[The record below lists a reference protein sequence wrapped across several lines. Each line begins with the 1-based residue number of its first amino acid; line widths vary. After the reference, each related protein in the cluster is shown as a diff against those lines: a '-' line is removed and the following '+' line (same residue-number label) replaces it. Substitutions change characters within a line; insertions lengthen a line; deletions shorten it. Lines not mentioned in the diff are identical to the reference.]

1 MANCSYCEEKVAM
14 PFTCKLCGKKLC
26 AKHRLPERHE
36 CGNLDHYDTFQYKQE
51 KMEKAMDYRETKFP
65 ESSSDSAGAPRLFNQ
80 STWTSGDV
88 GKNVLYG
95 GLILALMVILKGRL
109 FESAWLV
116 TGAIIFAPIQFYLF
130 YILRR
135 NYARKFYLKTEF
147 VFSPIGIAISIITSL
162 FRFVIIAFGFFYEEG
177 ADDEAGAKIGIRA
190 IFSAYAIYFVGS
202 FILGPLFLILDIRLG
217 NLNLEILHAV
227 LSTSHIFLWLAIILI
242 FPWRGLDGKKIYD
255 WDTRTYW
262 KMLAFLIIA
271 YIVDWLFAA
280 DIFVFMLNTLA

>member
-1 MANCSYCEEKVAM
+1 MDCTYCSEKVAM
-14 PFTCKLCGKKLC
+14 PFACKLCGKKLC

-36 CGNLDHYDTFQYKQE
+36 CENIGHFSTSQYKIEKIQKAQE
-51 KMEKAMDYRETKFP
+51 YTGIKYT
-65 ESSSDSAGAPRLFNQ
+65 ESSEKTSGAPRLFNQ

-88 GKNVLYG
+88 GKNVLFG
-95 GLILALMVILKGRL
+95 GLILALMVILRGRL
-109 FESAWLV
+109 FESGWLV

-130 YILRR
+130 YIFRR

-162 FRFVIIAFGFFYEEG
+162 FRFIIIAFGFFYEDG
-177 ADDEAGAKIGIRA
+177 ADDEVGAKIGIRA
-190 IFSAYAIYFVGS
+190 IFSAYAIYFIGS
-202 FILGPLFLILDIRLG
+202 FIAYPLFLILDFRLG

-227 LSTSHIFLWLAIILI
+227 SSTSHIFLWLAIILI

-271 YIVDWLFAA
+271 YIVDWLYAEKII
-280 DIFVFMLNTLA
+280 IFMINLLA